1 MVNITV
7 FVKNGDYAGI
17 ESKGHAGY
25 GEEGSDIVC
34 AAVSAL
40 MINTVNSIE
49 KFTEDDFSGEQG
61 DGFLSFR
68 FTDKISEKSKLLMD
82 SLVLG
87 LETIQENYGRNF
99 LEITSE
105 EV

>member
-7 FVKNGDYAGI
+7 FVKNRDYVGI

-40 MINTVNSIE
+40 LINTVNSIE
-49 KFTEDDFSGEQG
+49 KFTGDDFSGEQG
-61 DGFLSFR
+61 DGFLAFR

-82 SLVLG
+82 SLMLG
-87 LETIQENYGRNF
+87 LETIQQNYGSSY
-99 LEITSE
+99 LKITSK

>member
-1 MVNITV
+1 MVNVTV
-7 FVKNGDYAGI
+7 LVKCGDYVGI

-61 DGFLSFR
+61 DGFLSLR
-68 FTDKISEKSKLLMD
+68 FTDTVSEKTKLLMD
-82 SLVLG
+82 SLILG
-87 LETIQENYGRNF
+87 LKTIQENYGRNF